1 LYARYL
7 TRRQQGESLSF
18 ESWCGEHPSEV
29 DDLRRLHGQ
38 YRQYEQ
44 SKSIFEPLGAF
55 WQDPATAA
63 DPTAWRAHLAS

>member
-18 ESWCGEHPSEV
+18 ESWCGEHPSEA

-38 YRQYEQ
+38 YEQ
-44 SKSIFEPLGAF
+44 WKSIFEPLGAL

-63 DPTAWRAHLAS
+63 DTTAWRTHLAS

>member
-7 TRRQQGESLSF
+7 TRRHQGESLAF
-18 ESWCGEHPSEV
+18 ESWCVEHPSEA

-38 YRQYEQ
+38 W
-44 SKSIFEPLGAF
+44 KSIFEPLGAF

-63 DPTAWRAHLAS
+63 DATASRTHLAS